1 MGTGSAGAGKAGGCG
16 YSRPDR
22 PFALSLHRLDGL
34 PLLALRE
41 EQQQQE
47 AVAAA
52 HPVGEA
58 QGEGL
63 HLGQRLQLLELPL
76 PHGRVPALRKVP
88 CTRPRLPRAPLQ
100 RGWAQGL
107 HHSSSSSSSLP
118 RVPRGFH
125 LEGQWKELTVLGDG
139 GAVLDP
145 RGVQPHN
152 SVVETHS
159 RACDFRKRERAS
171 CLPPCP
177 VWPGCAQ
184 LSGC

>member
-1 MGTGSAGAGKAGGCG
+1 MGRGSAGAGKAGGCG

-88 CTRPRLPRAPLQ
+88 CARPRLPRAPLQ

-107 HHSSSSSSSLP
+107 RHPSILLLFLARSPHGLP
-118 RVPRGFH
+118 
-125 LEGQWKELTVLGDG
+125 LG
-139 GAVLDP
+139 GAVEGAD
-145 RGVQPHN
+145 
-152 SVVETHS
+152 S
-159 RACDFRKRERAS
+159 
-171 CLPPCP
+171 
-177 VWPGCAQ
+177 
-184 LSGC
+184 SG